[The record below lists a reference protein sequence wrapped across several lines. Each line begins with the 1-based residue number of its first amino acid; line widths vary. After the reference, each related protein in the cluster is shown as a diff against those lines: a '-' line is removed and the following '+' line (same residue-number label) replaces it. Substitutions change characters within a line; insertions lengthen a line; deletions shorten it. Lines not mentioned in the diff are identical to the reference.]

1 MASQHGRRRKK
12 QHQRTAPPPALVCGT
27 TLAAPFDVDVL
38 ELLRL
43 QRISHPKR
51 KPTPSVVDK
60 HKRWLRSLVAKK
72 AELAAERE
80 ALEREAAER
89 RKRFMDSQARFRTAV
104 VAGTFNDEA
113 DAGHEH
119 LQPGAELADTQPKHP
134 QQQQQQQKKPP
145 SKPAAKPAWARS
157 EAEDAELTE
166 AEAQQLLDFVDGL
179 DFEADDAGM
188 NEAAALTGVQ
198 SRLSHLDKE
207 LRNTSAVEKARA
219 AALAS
224 AEEEWE
230 LESVWFDDEDQAR
243 VAMEDWEDDGWQ
255 VRGEAAHGEGKEDE
269 DSKAAGVRVVRRR
282 RKPAAKAGQSAAKAS
297 TTSKQDGQD
306 DSASVAHSML
316 STASAASSVKQVHS
330 KASLAAMVRKE
341 ADARAA
347 WRASHDQGMPAVP
360 EDGAASAEDAHLV
373 SKLPY
378 RYMNPSL

>member
-1 MASQHGRRRKK
+1 MASQQSRPRKK
-12 QHQRTAPPPALVCGT
+12 QQAAAAPALICAT
-27 TLAAPFDVDVL
+27 TLTAPFDVDVL

-51 KPTPSVVDK
+51 KPSASVVDK

-104 VAGTFNDEA
+104 VAGTFNDES

-119 LQPGAELADTQPKHP
+119 PQPGTEPAVTEPKQPK
-134 QQQQQQQKKPP
+134 KPA
-145 SKPAAKPAWARS
+145 SKSAAKPAWARS
-157 EAEDAELTE
+157 EAEDAELTD

-179 DFEADDAGM
+179 DFEADDADM

-255 VRGEAAHGEGKEDE
+255 VRGEAAHGEGKDDE

-282 RKPAAKAGQSAAKAS
+282 RKPAAKAGQSATAKAS
-297 TTSKQDGQD
+297 TTSKRHGQD
-306 DSASVAHSML
+306 DSASVAQSML

-347 WRASHDQGMPAVP
+347 WRASQDQGMPAVP